1 MAETFDD
8 IELKLHSGLTDTSIL
23 TLVRDVVWPHSTEY
37 LLSRKGILFDE
48 NLWLNKGLIIDR
60 GNTNNGDDLPYGTI
74 RKNSDYFNFVAKV
87 GMLLFISI
95 LSPDII
101 ILDGLYNQ

>member
-1 MAETFDD
+1 MVGMVGMVCS
-8 IELKLHSGLTDTSIL
+8 KVS
-23 TLVRDVVWPHSTEY
+23 
-37 LLSRKGILFDE
+37 
-48 NLWLNKGLIIDR
+48 
-60 GNTNNGDDLPYGTI
+60 GTI